1 MVCAISQHMI
11 HCFTIQQCTIHA
23 KIIQISLSYSEETI
37 NTMQLEQYFA
47 EQKTGS
53 CCVMHINL
61 SPHHMEFSDVFINM
75 INIYIV
81 TELLVSIV
89 FRLLI

>member
-1 MVCAISQHMI
+1 
-11 HCFTIQQCTIHA
+11 
-23 KIIQISLSYSEETI
+23 
-37 NTMQLEQYFA
+37 MQLEQYFA

-61 SPHHMEFSDVFINM
+61 SPHHMEFSDVLNNM

-81 TELLVSIV
+81 AASLVFIA
-89 FRLLI
+89 FRLFT